1 MQQPFSICSN
11 LIPNLTIRNLD
22 QYGAQIWV
30 LIDCLNMRAWI
41 IYFRMLRSM
50 MDMRM
55 KEKVKLADI
64 DWLEGK
70 ETETE
75 FCEAHG

>member
-1 MQQPFSICSN
+1 
-11 LIPNLTIRNLD
+11 
-22 QYGAQIWV
+22 
-30 LIDCLNMRAWI
+30 
-41 IYFRMLRSM
+41 